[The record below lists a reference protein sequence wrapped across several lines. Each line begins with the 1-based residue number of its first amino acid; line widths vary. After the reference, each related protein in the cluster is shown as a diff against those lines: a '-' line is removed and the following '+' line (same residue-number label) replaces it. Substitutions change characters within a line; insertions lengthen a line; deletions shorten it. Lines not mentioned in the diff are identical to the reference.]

1 MRKSYDKSSLSHYSQ
16 KNTQQELQ
24 TALNNHL
31 NDTTKVRPMDSH
43 QL

>member
-1 MRKSYDKSSLSHYSQ
+1 
-16 KNTQQELQ
+16 LQ

-43 QL
+43 QLWRLQQTKIHSAWQWLAHS